1 VAGLRVV
8 FADDNYLVN
17 EGVAALLAEI
27 DDTQIGSRCVTSTA
41 SLLYL
46 TQSWS

>member
-17 EGVAALLAEI
+17 EGVAALLAE
-27 DDTQIGSRCVTSTA
+27 TA